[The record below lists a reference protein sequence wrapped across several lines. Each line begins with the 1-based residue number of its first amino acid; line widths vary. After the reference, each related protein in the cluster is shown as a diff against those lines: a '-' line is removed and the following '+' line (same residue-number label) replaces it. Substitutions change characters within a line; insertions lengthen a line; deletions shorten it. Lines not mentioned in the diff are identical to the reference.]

1 MQLNT
6 IILSYLKSFKKKIIF
21 SDHSNSYNGHE
32 FLEKILNYKK
42 KLNLLWKNSKNKGVV
57 IILDRDVDY
66 IALIFASW
74 LAGGYYVPLSTESN
88 NSNIKKYT
96 KISKASLLVK
106 KINNKITFQKLNAKQ
121 SNNLIQKKLAYI
133 IFTSGSTGDKK
144 GVCISRNN
152 LIQYYSSIKKKFKGK
167 YKPKSLI
174 INGELTFDITLADII
189 FAIIFKSEIVLTNS
203 SKNLI
208 SLINLI
214 YKRKVESVYLVPT
227 TIRRLISVIDKI
239 GFKYVKSIKQ
249 INSGGETLNISTVNK
264 IRKIFGRINFYNFY
278 GPTEFTINSTIYKI
292 DLNYKKSEIPI
303 GKILPGIKYFIKK
316 NNNLSKSGELYL
328 AGKQKMLGYINSKNP
343 FIKVNKIDYYP
354 TGDLVKI
361 NQFKELIFL
370 GRNKDYI
377 KHNGYRINFA
387 TISDVI
393 SSKIDVN
400 LFLKKKKNKIILYIE
415 TSKKTGN
422 TRVKI
427 QKIINDNLEF
437 YERPDRIK
445 IINKFPTLESG
456 KIDIKKI
463 K

>member
-1 MQLNT
+1 
-6 IILSYLKSFKKKIIF
+6 
-21 SDHSNSYNGHE
+21 SYNGHE

-189 FAIIFKSEIVLTNS
+189 FAIIFKS
-203 SKNLI
+203 
-208 SLINLI
+208 
-214 YKRKVESVYLVPT
+214 
-227 TIRRLISVIDKI
+227 
-239 GFKYVKSIKQ
+239 
-249 INSGGETLNISTVNK
+249 
-264 IRKIFGRINFYNFY
+264 
-278 GPTEFTINSTIYKI
+278 
-292 DLNYKKSEIPI
+292 
-303 GKILPGIKYFIKK
+303 
-316 NNNLSKSGELYL
+316 
-328 AGKQKMLGYINSKNP
+328 
-343 FIKVNKIDYYP
+343 
-354 TGDLVKI
+354 
-361 NQFKELIFL
+361 
-370 GRNKDYI
+370 
-377 KHNGYRINFA
+377 
-387 TISDVI
+387 
-393 SSKIDVN
+393 
-400 LFLKKKKNKIILYIE
+400 
-415 TSKKTGN
+415 
-422 TRVKI
+422 
-427 QKIINDNLEF
+427 
-437 YERPDRIK
+437 
-445 IINKFPTLESG
+445 
-456 KIDIKKI
+456 
-463 K
+463 